1 MVYTVLTST
10 EPASFGVGADA
21 ATGSMTDDELA
32 KLLQALDAAFP
43 HRSHFLVVPSGGL
56 NVVASPP
63 ICPDP
68 VPQESPVNVRFR
80 G

>member
-1 MVYTVLTST
+1 MPTT
-10 EPASFGVGADA
+10 

-32 KLLQALDAAFP
+32 KLLRALDAAFP

-68 VPQESPVNVRFR
+68 VPQFPLSGVKRT
-80 G
+80 

>member
-1 MVYTVLTST
+1 MVYIVLTST
-10 EPASFGVGADA
+10 GPANSALVPTT

-56 NVVASPP
+56 NFVA
-63 ICPDP
+63 
-68 VPQESPVNVRFR
+68 
-80 G
+80 